1 MRKNPGDVN
10 MSNRKSLDSV
20 IRVLQRNSAIRR
32 HIWGQGG
39 VLSGFIVMSKPHS
52 DRGRQV
58 PGICSCQ
65 AADPAGTSAVAPR
78 FRYALRSS
86 VESQC
91 VRPQ

>member
-39 VLSGFIVMSKPHS
+39 
-52 DRGRQV
+52 
-58 PGICSCQ
+58 GIDCLYCNESAHTVTEAGESQGLQLPSCR
-65 AADPAGTSAVAPR
+65 PRRTSAVAPR
-78 FRYALRSS
+78 FGMLQAPRRAS
-86 VESQC
+86 V
-91 VRPQ
+91 